1 MSTLIKLIRLQ
12 KELQL
17 RRLTPEV
24 GIYRAWVKELIEKEG
39 GN

>member
-24 GIYRAWVKELIEKEG
+24 KIYRAWVKELIEKER